1 MLTALAGLVACGL
14 VAQSAGTAQISGTVS
29 GARRVPTARV
39 SGRMVA
45 YDGKPL
51 VSGAVTMAPLDGQ
64 DVPAV
69 APADIAIRPDGR
81 FVFDHVGPGRYE
93 IRARAQSD
101 RSGAALFA
109 VFPVEVAGTDIQG
122 ITMTLRP
129 GALVDGRVIVE
140 ARHRT
145 RPPTLSTLRVRAPFT
160 DGSQFGDALTGTVR
174 PDGTFAIRGV
184 MSGAHQFVIEGLPPP
199 WVVKAVML
207 RGSDITDL
215 EVPVSALEQIHDLRI
230 TIADAS
236 SEVSGVVQNARNLPV
251 ANAAVV
257 VYSRVPLFWLRTSRR
272 VRVTNTDRD
281 GRFSVPGLPA
291 GEYLAVASSTIDA
304 ADLARRERLE
314 ELQAYAVPFRLE
326 TDDGR
331 ATVTLHVAPAV
342 APAAVR

>member
-1 MLTALAGLVACGL
+1 MLTALAGLVACGVL
-14 VAQSAGTAQISGTVS
+14 AQSAGTAQISGTVS
-29 GARRVPTARV
+29 GIRRVPPARV

-51 VSGAVTMAPLDGQ
+51 VSGAVILAPLDGQ
-64 DVPAV
+64 DVPRV
-69 APADIAIRPDGR
+69 TPADIAIRPDGR

-109 VFPVEVAGTDIQG
+109 VFPVEVTGTDIQG
-122 ITMTLRP
+122 ISMTLRP
-129 GALVDGRVIVE
+129 GAVVDGRVIVD

-145 RPPTLSTLRVRAPFT
+145 RPPTPSTLRVRAPFT
-160 DGSQFGDALTGTVR
+160 DGSEFGDALNGTVH

-184 MSGAHQFVIEGLPPP
+184 MSGAHQFVIEGLQPP
-199 WVVKAVML
+199 WMLKTVML
-207 RGSDITDL
+207 RGSDVTDL
-215 EVPVSALEQIHDLRI
+215 QVPVAELEQIHDLRI
-230 TIADAS
+230 TITDAS

-251 ANAAVV
+251 ANAAVI

-272 VRVTNTDRD
+272 MRVIHTDRE
-281 GRFSVPGLPA
+281 GKFSVPGLPA
-291 GEYLAVASSTIDA
+291 GEYLAVASSTIDG
-304 ADLARRERLE
+304 ADLARRERLD

-331 ATVTLHVAPAV
+331 AALTLHVAPAV
-342 APAAVR
+342 APAAAR